1 MDDSLGN
8 ELKKVRKGKQMTLQS
23 LSDKSGL
30 SISFLSQ
37 VKREIRTLMFTSLKK
52 ISGAL
57 EVNINFFFNDGDT
70 SIKKSVKKTKKQFRS
85 FLIHQPGRSDEAS

>member
-70 SIKKSVKKTKKQFRS
+70 SIKKSVKKQKKQFRS